1 MSREA
6 QWLYGRMQYHRHRF
20 KSQSIFIGPG
30 MALLQGLRAIDP
42 KRTLGYADIS
52 SMEYCRLV
60 ISILWEAWG
69 CLLVPEA
76 APW

>member
-1 MSREA
+1 M
-6 QWLYGRMQYHRHRF
+6 
-20 KSQSIFIGPG
+20 
-30 MALLQGLRAIDP
+30 LQGLRAIDP